1 MLSFFCISGSNGKA
15 DSWCQLPLTRDITTT
30 CYNRYKNSLTISN
43 IQIQDCFFSGIEVI
57 TLDEYPAARIAVRG
71 LDMSVFVVDATES
84 TLVHPVLGGLHDGA
98 LAVCGVAV
106 L

>member
-1 MLSFFCISGSNGKA
+1 
-15 DSWCQLPLTRDITTT
+15 
-30 CYNRYKNSLTISN
+30 
-43 IQIQDCFFSGIEVI
+43 
-57 TLDEYPAARIAVRG
+57 
-71 LDMSVFVVDATES
+71 MSVFVVDATES